1 MSALERL
8 KEKVEHMRENFVK
21 LEEENASLKKE
32 LEAARQ
38 NSSSEELEE
47 LKKEL
52 IAKDDLIATLRQEIE
67 NKDAEIEAIISKVEA
82 LLD

>member
-8 KEKVEHMRENFVK
+8 KEKVEHMRENFVR

>member
-1 MSALERL
+1 MSAIERL
-8 KEKVEHMRENFVK
+8 KEKVEHMRENFLK
-21 LEEENASLKKE
+21 LEKENASLKKE
-32 LEAARQ
+32 LKTAEQ
-38 NSSSEELEE
+38 SGSSEELEE

-67 NKDAEIEAIISKVEA
+67 KKDAEIEAIISKVEA